1 MKTLIYNDFTSEND
15 PYISYGFFGRQGG
28 VSEGIFSSL
37 NCKPGSGD
45 DPDAIVENR
54 RRVSEVLQC
63 QALVTLNQIHSDICL
78 RVSELLPEDA
88 QGDALVTSTP
98 GLAIG
103 VLTADCAPV
112 LFSGQ
117 KSNGAPVIGAA
128 HAGWGGAVKG
138 VLEATIAAMVLE
150 GAAPASIQAVIGP
163 CIAKPS
169 YEVSPE
175 FPAPFLAEDPQSEQ
189 FFMPLSS
196 GKYLFDLPAYVRFRL
211 NRAGVHKVI
220 VGGQDTYR
228 EEADWFSFRR
238 ATHRQ
243 ENQYGRQISAISIR
257 NG

>member
-1 MKTLIYNDFTSEND
+1 VQTLTYNDFISGSD
-15 PYISYGFFGRQGG
+15 PQIAYGFFSRQGG
-28 VSEGIFSSL
+28 VSQGIFSSL

-45 DPDAIVENR
+45 DPDAITENR
-54 RRVSEVLQC
+54 RRVGKVLQC
-63 QALVTLNQIHSDICL
+63 SELVTLDQIHSDICH
-78 RVSELLPEDA
+78 RISKPVPDGT

-117 KSNGAPVIGAA
+117 KADGTPVIGAA

-150 GAAPASIQAVIGP
+150 GTAPETIGAAIGP

-175 FPAPFLAEDPQSEQ
+175 FPAPFLAEDPQSSQ
-189 FFMPLSS
+189 FFFPLAS
-196 GKYLFDLPAYVRFRL
+196 GKYLFDLPAYVGFRL
-211 NRAGVHKVI
+211 NRAGIHKVTI
-220 VGGQDTYR
+220 GGQDTYNG
-228 EEADWFSFRR
+228 ESDWFSFRR
-238 ATHRQ
+238 STHRQ
-243 ENQYGRQISAISIR
+243 ETQYGRQISAISIR
-257 NG
+257 SS